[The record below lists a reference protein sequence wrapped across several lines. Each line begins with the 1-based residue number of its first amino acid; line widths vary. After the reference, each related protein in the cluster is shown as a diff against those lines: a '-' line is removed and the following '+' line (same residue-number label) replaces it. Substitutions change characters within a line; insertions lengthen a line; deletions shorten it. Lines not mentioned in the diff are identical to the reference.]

1 MKKAYLLTA
10 AILLLALL
18 VACAPM
24 ETAEE
29 KDNTTEKEDDTKEAP
44 AEKDTVEEKVIEPK
58 KEKTKEETK
67 ETAPKTETKDTDK
80 KTETKAAANLP
91 EAIQSKIDAANTK
104 LKSMS
109 YLYGSPEN
117 EGRFLDTYHVL
128 GDKIKVKLYEDNY
141 YVVDDY
147 FDTVYLDDSLKTATG
162 RCEHQRRCI
171 STNTDNTKK
180 IFNAN
185 YDDYRRKTPYEWLS
199 DISAEAK
206 IDGPEIVDKRSALK
220 IEYPKGENKVEMWLD
235 ETYGVPLQIK
245 IIDPEDNE
253 EFYQFTNVQFNSLKE
268 EDVLPAFT
276 EAPEEDST
284 D

>member
-24 ETAEE
+24 EDVKE
-29 KDNTTEKEDDTKEAP
+29 KEAAPEKEDDTKP
-44 AEKDTVEEKVIEPK
+44 TEKETVKEKVIEPK
-58 KEKTKEETK
+58 EEKTKTETK
-67 ETAPKTETKDTDK
+67 QAEPETELETEPETEPKTETKA
-80 KTETKAAANLP
+80 TEAPANLP
-91 EAIQSKIDAANTK
+91 EAIKSKIDKANTK

-109 YLYGSPEN
+109 YLYGGPE
-117 EGRFLDTYHVL
+117 EKGRFLDTYHVL

-147 FDTVYLDDSLKTATG
+147 FDTVYLNDALKTATG

-180 IFNAN
+180 IFNVN
-185 YDDYRRKTPYEWLS
+185 YEDYRRKTPYEWLS
-199 DISAEAK
+199 DIPAAE
-206 IDGPEIVDKRSALK
+206 IDGPEVVDKRSALK
-220 IEYPKGENKVEMWLD
+220 IHYPKGENKVEMWLD

-245 IIDPEDNE
+245 ITDPEDNE
-253 EFYQFTNVQFNSLKE
+253 EFYQFTNVQFNSLKQ

-276 EAPEEDST
+276 EAPTED
-284 D
+284 